1 MTGPQLTSAGVF
13 RAGPAAALLA
23 ASLDERADELAA
35 LWWQLGADGPTCG
48 AAQAGDEEFSRR
60 RYLRPL
66 ARLLAGALR
75 GGTEHQAV
83 YLDERLR
90 YLPPGLGADGRASL
104 LARQLAAE
112 SGPVAAL
119 AASTMPPD
127 VTRSLLAALHAPLTA
142 PPSGDPLRVLLI
154 GDSIFTGTRA
164 FLAQAERARE
174 RRLDVEHL
182 NPGELTA
189 AGLAMGHVLDAISRR
204 PPNVIGLSLFS
215 YEGVPAYPAVL
226 AQRLPPAPGS
236 AHVQGLGRLVLGV
249 IDSIREITDA
259 PILVHN
265 ACGLPLDRLR
275 RRVRWLAAQNRT
287 RKRVIRELNDLV
299 AAIAAMR
306 ENVIL
311 IDEAGLA
318 AANGGLRA
326 CAAPV
331 FRPADVPDAVFHP
344 ARFEPV
350 LARRYATTLDAV
362 RTLGPAKVL
371 LVDFDNTL
379 WSGVMA
385 DGPVAHDRAA
395 QRTLLRL
402 RQAGVLLVA
411 LSKNDPQ
418 AIRWDEMEL
427 APEDFVLH
435 KLTWQPKAYA
445 AAEAIAELDLAPGAF
460 VLVDDNPA
468 ERAMVTQ
475 AIPEIAALDPA
486 DPATW
491 RMLDAWLALP
501 STRQT
506 PEALRRTEMY
516 REGAARQQAPASG
529 QDYAQLMADLHMT
542 AEFRRARKGDL
553 DRLAELVNR
562 TSQFNTTTRRRS
574 RSELSELL
582 RSPGHGVYVAS
593 FRDRFGDLGLVAA
606 VIVHRPGN
614 DVVIFDSV
622 IMSCRAMGF
631 GLEKLLVRR
640 TLDAEPAQSYRGLIT
655 PTERNKP
662 AAGLYR
668 EMGFS
673 ETSDGV
679 WELGS
684 GAQVAAVPDWFS
696 A

>member
-1 MTGPQLTSAGVF
+1 MTGPQLISAGVF

-35 LWWQLGADGPTCG
+35 LWWQLGADGPTRG

-75 GGTEHQAV
+75 GGAEHQAV

-90 YLPPGLGADGRASL
+90 YLPAGLGADGQASL
-104 LARQLAAE
+104 LVRQLAAE

-119 AASTMPPD
+119 AASAMPPD
-127 VTRSLLAALHAPLTA
+127 VTRSLLASLHAPLTA
-142 PPSGDPLRVLLI
+142 PPSGDPLRLLLI

-164 FLAQAERARE
+164 FLAQAERARG

-204 PPNVIGLSLFS
+204 PPHVIGLSVFS
-215 YEGVPAYPAVL
+215 YEGVPAYSALL

-236 AHVQGLGRLVLGV
+236 AHVQGLGRLVLGAV
-249 IDSIREITDA
+249 DSIREITDA
-259 PILVHN
+259 PILLHN

-275 RRVRWLAAQNRT
+275 RRVRWLPAQNRT
-287 RKRVIRELNDLV
+287 RKRVIGELNDLV

-306 ENVIL
+306 ENIVL

-318 AANGGLRA
+318 AANSGLRA

-344 ARFEPV
+344 ACFEPV

-418 AIRWDEMEL
+418 TIRWDEMEL

-445 AAEAIAELDLAPGAF
+445 AAEAITELNLAPGAF

-486 DPATW
+486 QPATW
-491 RMLDAWLALP
+491 RMLDAWPAFP
-501 STRQT
+501 SN
-506 PEALRRTEMY
+506 PADA
-516 REGAARQQAPASG
+516 GSPAP
-529 QDYAQLMADLHMT
+529 H
-542 AEFRRARKGDL
+542 
-553 DRLAELVNR
+553 
-562 TSQFNTTTRRRS
+562 
-574 RSELSELL
+574 
-582 RSPGHGVYVAS
+582 
-593 FRDRFGDLGLVAA
+593 
-606 VIVHRPGN
+606 
-614 DVVIFDSV
+614 
-622 IMSCRAMGF
+622 
-631 GLEKLLVRR
+631 
-640 TLDAEPAQSYRGLIT
+640 
-655 PTERNKP
+655 
-662 AAGLYR
+662 
-668 EMGFS
+668 
-673 ETSDGV
+673 
-679 WELGS
+679 
-684 GAQVAAVPDWFS
+684 
-696 A
+696 